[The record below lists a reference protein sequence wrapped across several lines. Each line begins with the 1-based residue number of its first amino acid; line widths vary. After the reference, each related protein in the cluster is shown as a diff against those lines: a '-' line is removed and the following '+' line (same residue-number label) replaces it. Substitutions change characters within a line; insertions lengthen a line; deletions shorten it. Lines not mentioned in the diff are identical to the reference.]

1 MTEDILLIEKRDYI
15 CTLTLNRPE
24 KRNALSPELLEKLE
38 ATFCNLARD
47 EEVRVVVL
55 RGAGVLAFS
64 AGYDVARLE
73 EEAARRRTYGQ
84 GYFDSC
90 LEALLAYPRPIIA
103 MIYGYAVGG
112 GLELSAAC
120 DLRLAADTATLGH
133 PAARM
138 GQVESYT
145 LLQIFL
151 RLLGLS
157 RTKELLFTG
166 RTMDARRAKEIGLVD
181 EVVQARDLPSATYK
195 LASEMAENSPVSIT
209 GNKLIL
215 SKLLEQE
222 KPGRHLAAELD
233 AIVLSADGSEDAQEG
248 PRAFLEKRRPRF
260 VGR

>member
-1 MTEDILLIEKRDYI
+1 MVEEILLVEKRDYI

-24 KRNALSPELLEKLE
+24 KRNALSPELLETLEDVLCKL
-38 ATFCNLARD
+38 AQD

-55 RGAGVLAFS
+55 RGAGVMAFS
-64 AGYDVARLE
+64 AGYDVTRLE
-73 EEAARRRTYGQ
+73 EEAARRRTHGQ
-84 GYFDSC
+84 GFFDSC
-90 LEALLAYPRPIIA
+90 LAALLAYPRPVIA
-103 MIYGYAVGG
+103 MIYGHAMGG
-112 GLELSAAC
+112 GLELAAAC

-145 LLQIFL
+145 LLQMFL

-181 EVVQARDLPSATYK
+181 DVVPSRDLPSATYQ
-195 LASEMAENSPVSIT
+195 LASEIAENSPVSIT
-209 GNKLIL
+209 STKLIL
-215 SKLLEQE
+215 SKLLECE
-222 KPGRHLAAELD
+222 RPGPHLAAELD
-233 AIVLSADGSEDAQEG
+233 AIVLRGDGSEDAREG
-248 PRAFLEKRRPRF
+248 PRAFLEKRKPRF